1 MNAIVESAESFSIA
15 DLSRYFFRLGYLG
28 FGGPAALVQYME
40 RDLVEEKKWFS
51 PEEFKE
57 GMALA
62 QLSPGP
68 LAAQLAIYLGWV
80 RFKNL
85 GATLCGLCFVLPS
98 FVICVLFAAI
108 YIRFSSMPW
117 LQPVFYVV
125 GAAVI
130 GIIVTS
136 SYKLGKKTIGKNKVL
151 FFLWLL
157 SALITAITEN
167 ENIYFIL
174 GTCVFYLFCEHPQL
188 LRAKNSLLI
197 GIPTLLTGMGGVA
210 SGDTL
215 KDIGFYFMK
224 AGTFV
229 FGSGLAIVPFLHSGV
244 VNDLKW
250 LTERQ
255 FMDAVAVAMITPG
268 PVVIT
273 VAFIG
278 FLVAGF
284 VGALVAAVATFV
296 PCYLFTIIPAPYFN
310 KYAKNVYLKS
320 LITGITVAAVGAIA
334 GACWV
339 LGKRAVT
346 DPFTFIIAA
355 GSCLALFKTKI
366 KEPVI
371 ILISAIIGFIMYLI
385 KFH

>member
-174 GTCVFYLFCEHPQL
+174 GTGVFYLFCEHPQL